1 MTPRLGEVRLAR
13 ASRAAALIRGWCLAG
28 CLGMGL
34 GLGLAISPVWA
45 APLNALGNA
54 PAWSD
59 LSPQQRQVLAPLA
72 QQWAAM
78 DDTSR
83 GKWAQVAT
91 EYPRLSKKERE
102 RLDERLS
109 RWAQMQPIERGQARA
124 RFQDARALSPQ
135 ERQQRW
141 EAYQAL
147 SEDERQDLAR
157 QGQRRQQPVF
167 LPDNAV
173 GPREASQ
180 LKAQKRRLARQS
192 DARKDNVVPP
202 VAPDARKAARV
213 VTPATVQAPRG
224 ATTRLVNEPSAPAL
238 HQQTGLPKIAT
249 TDGFVD
255 PVTLLPRR
263 GAQSTGMQ
271 PTPLRRE
278 KSDSQGR

>member
-1 MTPRLGEVRLAR
+1 MTQRGGAIRHARGTWPSGLLSRMCLA
-13 ASRAAALIRGWCLAG
+13 WCLA
-28 CLGMGL
+28 L
-34 GLGLAISPVWA
+34 WA
-45 APLNALGNA
+45 GAVMATPLNALGNA
-54 PAWSD
+54 PAWGD
-59 LSPQQRQVLAPLA
+59 LSAQQRQVLAPLEN
-72 QQWAAM
+72 QWATM

-91 EYPRLSKKERE
+91 EYPRLSRKERE

-109 RWAQMQPIERGQARA
+109 RWAQLAPIERGQARA

-147 SEDERQDLAR
+147 SDDEREDLAR
-157 QGQRRQQPVF
+157 QAQRRQQPVY

-180 LKAQKRRLARQS
+180 LKDQKQRLSRQS

-202 VAPDARKAARV
+202 VASDARKAARV
-213 VTPATVQAPRG
+213 VTPATVRAPRG
-224 ATTRLVNEPSAPAL
+224 ATTRLVNEPPAPAL

-271 PTPLRRE
+271 PATNQRTE
-278 KSDSQGR
+278 KSDARGH

>member
-1 MTPRLGEVRLAR
+1 MTPRMGEVRLAR

-28 CLGMGL
+28 CLGM

-157 QGQRRQQPVF
+157 QAQRRQKPVY

-173 GPREASQ
+173 GPREATQ
-180 LKAQKRRLARQS
+180 LKDQKRRLARQN

-202 VAPDARKAARV
+202 VTPDARKAARV

-224 ATTRLVNEPSAPAL
+224 ATTRLVNEPAAPAL

-271 PTPLRRE
+271 PTPRRE
-278 KSDSQGR
+278 KSAPQGR